1 MDAEHR
7 LCKPRL
13 PVSRL
18 STTALPL
25 PTHSVPITH
34 DKMASSISSALKR
47 TKKFLTPTS
56 STNGVPQ
63 LNDGQNFAK
72 APTTTSLFP
81 KVDPSEDGGD
91 CEHDCDNC
99 PVQLPRGWKI
109 DEHEKLYGHV
119 NGWDTHML
127 VATGKTDWV
136 RDVQDEKGSVMEAV
150 RECGVEPKHK
160 LMLSASNLPLPP
172 DHDDYDARTAP
183 TTVLLLPAFTFID
196 KVTPA
201 NVPDLIRQH
210 INLSSTNTTPLYQ
223 PKPTAS
229 EAPAT
234 KTTNGDHSQSETTPS
249 TVTDAV
255 SAAAAIT
262 SAVVSNTAE
271 TLSHTISNALSPFTT
286 RPCPHRA
293 LILLCS
299 QRTRDARC
307 GQSAPLLLREFNR
320 HLRPLGLSR
329 DLHDERPGGVGIY
342 FISHVGGH
350 KFAANVMVY
359 RRAVKGED
367 AAAGAALDEDTNKD
381 GGGEVGAGNDAVQKV
396 GEEWGEGSQC
406 IWLARVRPEDC
417 EGIVKHTVLK
427 GKVVK
432 PDRQLRGGF
441 DRAKGLVSW

>member
-1 MDAEHR
+1 M
-7 LCKPRL
+7 
-13 PVSRL
+13 
-18 STTALPL
+18 T
-25 PTHSVPITH
+25 
-34 DKMASSISSALKR
+34 SSISSAIKR

-56 STNGVPQ
+56 STTAVPQ
-63 LNDGQNFAK
+63 LDGQNFAK

-81 KVDPSEDGGD
+81 KVDPAEDGDD

-150 RECGVEPKHK
+150 RECGVEPQHK
-160 LMLSASNLPLPP
+160 LMLSASNMPLPS

-196 KVTPA
+196 NVTPA
-201 NVPDLIRQH
+201 TVPDLIRQH
-210 INLSSTNTTPLYQ
+210 IDLSSTNTTPLRL
-223 PKPTAS
+223 PKPTPS
-229 EAPAT
+229 EPPTA
-234 KTTNGDHSQSETTPS
+234 KTSSGDEPEPESALS

-255 SAAAAIT
+255 SAAATTA
-262 SAVVSNTAE
+262 SAAVSTTAE
-271 TLSHTISNALSPFTT
+271 SLSHTISGALSPFTT

-320 HLRPLGLSR
+320 HLRTLGLYR
-329 DLHDERPGGVGIY
+329 DMHDERPGGVGVY

-350 KFAANVMVY
+350 KFSANVMVY

-367 AAAGAALDEDTNKD
+367 EGVLDEDANKD
-381 GGGEVGAGNDAVQKV
+381 GGAAGAGTEAVKKKKK
-396 GEEWGEGSQC
+396 GKEEWGEGSQC

-417 EGIVKHTVLK
+417 EGIVKYTVLK

-432 PDRQLRGGF
+432 PERQLRGGF
-441 DRAKGLVSW
+441 DRSKGLVSW